1 MRAAHASCC
10 TEGHARSL
18 VRSQDH
24 VKRVDRSKA
33 CPAPRRNAPHRV
45 VRSASTLFSFAATVS
60 PDIAQETA
68 SSSKSNEHSSKALTQ
83 QSSGASHLK
92 PFYPEKTINCSD
104 EEWKARVDL
113 AAIYRVCHNLGFNEG
128 INNHLTAVVPGMP
141 GHFLVFAFG
150 LLWSEVT
157 ASNLLLMDHKGN
169 VVRGEGHPEATAFW
183 IHSRIHDVHP
193 AAGCV
198 VHTHQPHA
206 TALTLLE
213 DPTLLQVHQNSMR
226 FYNDIAYDHEYNGI
240 VLDDD
245 EGQFR
250 HSSRVCKHGCT

>member
-104 EEWKARVDL
+104 GMLHVVCTHACCVCVALLDRLQVTRQPVDTEEWKARVDL

-157 ASNLLLMDHKGN
+157 ASNLLLMDHK
-169 VVRGEGHPEATAFW
+169 VCC
-183 IHSRIHDVHP
+183 
-193 AAGCV
+193 AA
-198 VHTHQPHA
+198 
-206 TALTLLE
+206 
-213 DPTLLQVHQNSMR
+213 
-226 FYNDIAYDHEYNGI
+226 
-240 VLDDD
+240 VL
-245 EGQFR
+245 
-250 HSSRVCKHGCT
+250 